1 MPELHWLSCKNIAC
15 HLEKPRFKSWQSLD
29 LFLFPVKKFLHNVYA
44 HMLWCTSE
52 GSVFSSQV
60 TVNITD
66 INDNRPLFS
75 ESSYE
80 TAVVENTTTGE
91 TVLVVRATDSDSGS
105 NGEITYDFQ
114 SPISKWWPITLH
126 LLFPC
131 PSSLLIRVLSSSPP
145 AGVFSIDGRTG
156 VITVSG
162 TLDAETVPR

>member
-1 MPELHWLSCKNIAC
+1 MKKKIKNSHNITLTFFWL
-15 HLEKPRFKSWQSLD
+15 
-29 LFLFPVKKFLHNVYA
+29 
-44 HMLWCTSE
+44 MGE

-105 NGEITYDFQ
+105 NGEITYEFQ
-114 SPISKWWPITLH
+114 SPISK
-126 LLFPC
+126 
-131 PSSLLIRVLSSSPP
+131 
-145 AGVFSIDGRTG
+145 
-156 VITVSG
+156 
-162 TLDAETVPR
+162 